1 MNYYKKWKWLAQNRR
16 ALEALTKR
24 RFLPHRKP
32 PMQRM
37 EATKVYKNKRESQL
51 LSKREKLLMKI

>member
-1 MNYYKKWKWLAQNRR
+1 
-16 ALEALTKR
+16 
-24 RFLPHRKP
+24 
-32 PMQRM
+32 MQRM